1 MSRVT
6 ALRARLLV
14 AAYAAI
20 LLVAISPGMAWPQ
33 SKPAIVEG
41 TSQLFIRRGPGTEF
55 PPFATLTG
63 GSQVQVEE
71 LRDQWA
77 RVTTASG
84 QVGYVHVKFLR
95 MIEDQP
101 PTNTEPPTM
110 PPTVA
115 RPATREPTS
124 NLPQA
129 TRTPAGRHREARP
142 DEPATPTEEAAEVST
157 APSLQS
163 TPTAIEA
170 SMPASRPHA
179 GGGTEAELRRLA
191 DVVEALNRRFDQRLP
206 IPEGAGATDE
216 PTAAVSGGAVLL
228 GLVGG
233 IIGWL
238 LGATYQRNKERG
250 RRSRIRL

>member
-14 AAYAAI
+14 AAYAA
-20 LLVAISPGMAWPQ
+20 LLLLANSPGVVWPQ

-101 PTNTEPPTM
+101 PTAAPPPTIQ
-110 PPTVA
+110 PTVG
-115 RPATREPTS
+115 RPATREPTPD
-124 NLPQA
+124 LPPA
-129 TRTPAGRHREARP
+129 TRTPAGRRREP
-142 DEPATPTEEAAEVST
+142 TSDVPATPTEEAVQGST
-157 APSLQS
+157 PPP
-163 TPTAIEA
+163 TPTAVEA
-170 SMPASRPHA
+170 SMLSTRPRA

-206 IPEGAGATDE
+206 IPEGAADE
-216 PTAAVSGGAVLL
+216 PTSAVSGGAVLL